1 VALAVAASS
10 AIPMSSIM
18 RQAWLALVVAAL
30 GCGEPTATVSRP
42 AASPAVGQRQSNSYS
57 IDAAGR
63 TVRVTFV
70 QVRSE
75 TGEPIRAFV
84 RRMFESADSADARRL
99 VIDLRSIDGSDA
111 RLLAPLIRGI
121 VTRDRFI
128 ESGGLYVIVGSRSF
142 SPGQNAATV
151 LQQYANPIFTQ

>member
-1 VALAVAASS
+1 
-10 AIPMSSIM
+10 MSSIM
-18 RQAWLALVVAAL
+18 RKAWLALFVAAV
-30 GCGEPTATVSRP
+30 GCAEPTATVSRP

-70 QVRSE
+70 HVRGE

-84 RRMFESADSADARRL
+84 RKMFESADSADARRL

-128 ESGGLYVIVGSRSF
+128 ESGGLYVMVGSRSF
-142 SPGQNAATV
+142 SPEQNAATL
-151 LQQYANPIFTQ
+151 LQQYANPIF

>member
-1 VALAVAASS
+1 
-10 AIPMSSIM
+10 MSSIM
-18 RQAWLALVVAAL
+18 TKAWLALVVAAF
-30 GCGEPTATVSRP
+30 GCAEPTATVSRP
-42 AASPAVGQRQSNSYS
+42 PASPSAEQRQSNSYS
-57 IDAAGR
+57 ISAADR

-70 QVRSE
+70 QVRGE

-84 RRMFESADSADARRL
+84 RRMFESADSANARRL

-128 ESGGLYVIVGSRSF
+128 ESGGLYVMVGSRSF
-142 SPGQNAATV
+142 SPEQNAATL
-151 LQQYANPIFTQ
+151 LQQYAHPIFTR